1 LHLIG
6 TLQFL
11 KGKIIINCLIKRYN
25 LVIFIHREGVK
36 HQASAESVSYENLH
50 LKPDSEH
57 VSRLISEGYPEW
69 AVIRALGI
77 SKNNVSM
84 ACDILHEFAT
94 KQA

>member
-1 LHLIG
+1 MLI
-6 TLQFL
+6 F
-11 KGKIIINCLIKRYN
+11 
-25 LVIFIHREGVK
+25 FREGIK
-36 HQASAESVSYENLH
+36 HQASAENVSYENLH

-57 VSRLISEGYPEW
+57 VSRLISEGYTEE

-77 SKNNVSM
+77 SKNNLSM